1 MDGGCEVG
9 QDLIHEQSSD
19 PAEQLTIQLG
29 CPLPPKSA
37 PKLLHSDDDADD
49 DDDQDDDD
57 DDNDEFR

>member
-1 MDGGCEVG
+1 MG

-49 DDDQDDDD
+49 DDQSGVWDGDQDDHDAD
-57 DDNDEFR
+57 V